1 VAEDD
6 QEHEGQQHEDATH
19 QDGEEPDPHQPDPT
33 SGSWLIPT
41 RSPAPEGA
49 GWNQQQPDRGG
60 AGSQWVQPAR
70 PGLRPTTPTAPRAK
84 PATDPFTPL
93 SPVPAPAPVS
103 SPFLPVSATPA
114 QVVAPAAAGWSGSR
128 WLADIGAVIAL
139 AIELGVFLQ
148 LMGSIFVSRSSRIFV
163 GSTLIAEAEGGARF
177 RLLEV
182 FSQASFEQA
191 VIVLVAILLTVSA
204 PTHRRSPLRP
214 AALVGAIF
222 LGLYIAVGAT
232 LRAVVLMTFLG
243 TSAALALGTTLSC
256 LAAVPVACGAIVWA
270 AMLLTRDERERKLAA
285 VALADI

>member
-1 VAEDD
+1 VE
-6 QEHEGQQHEDATH
+6 
-19 QDGEEPDPHQPDPT
+19 
-33 SGSWLIPT
+33 
-41 RSPAPEGA
+41 
-49 GWNQQQPDRGG
+49 
-60 AGSQWVQPAR
+60 
-70 PGLRPTTPTAPRAK
+70 
-84 PATDPFTPL
+84 
-93 SPVPAPAPVS
+93 
-103 SPFLPVSATPA
+103 
-114 QVVAPAAAGWSGSR
+114 PAAAGGSGPR

-139 AIELGVFLQ
+139 AIELGVLLQ
-148 LMGSIFVSRSSRIFV
+148 LTGSIFISRSSRIFV
-163 GSTLIAEAEGGARF
+163 GSTLVAEAEGGARF

-204 PTHRRSPLRP
+204 PTDRRSPLRP

-270 AMLLTRDERERKLAA
+270 AVLLARDERERKMAA
-285 VALADI
+285 AAAGP